1 MTYNI
6 KLNIDAANKILS
18 RHGLD
23 QEGNVQVFF
32 TNEVFRASAPYTP
45 FDNGVLSGTAVLM
58 PAGFTYIVP
67 YARYL
72 WEGKLMVDPL
82 YKIGAFYDPVYGFW
96 SRPGIQKELTNKDLK
111 FKGAPM
117 RGSKWV
123 ERAWIDN
130 KATIIDSTQKF
141 IDKGGRR

>member
-1 MTYNI
+1 MTYNV
-6 KLNIDAANKILS
+6 KLNIDPANKILA
-18 RHGLD
+18 RHGID
-23 QEGNVQVFF
+23 KDGPVQAFF
-32 TNEVFRASAPYTP
+32 TNELFRASAMYTP
-45 FDNGVLSGTAVLM
+45 FKSGVLSGTAMLD
-58 PAGFTYIVP
+58 PSGITYIVP
-67 YARYL
+67 YAQYL

-111 FKGAPM
+111 YQGAPL

-130 KATIIDSTQKF
+130 KHSIIDSTQRF
-141 IDKGGRR
+141 VDKGGK